1 MFTTRRNFLT
11 SSVAVTAGFCGL
23 RSLVNGSTAHARAA
37 KAAAGYGA
45 LVSDPSRVIDLPDG
59 FSYRIISVQGRK
71 MDDGFLVPGL
81 PDGMATFAGPDGL
94 TLIVR
99 NHEVSPGGVGPL
111 ANPKEP
117 PSNYDSSKAYDTAGG
132 SHVCGGGTTTIVFD
146 TKQQRVVRES
156 LSLTGTIR
164 NCAGGPTPWNSWI
177 TCEETI
183 LHAGKNNKSNVELD
197 RDHGY
202 NFEVPASAE
211 ISLAEPIPLKA
222 MGRFVHEAVAVDPA
236 TSIVYETEDE
246 GDGSFYRFIPN
257 TPGVLASGGKLQA
270 LKVRDQKSLDT
281 RNWIDG
287 THDIKVGQTF
297 DVEWIDLDEVES
309 PNGDLRHRSFD
320 AGAARFARGEGI
332 WYSPNGIYFACTS
345 GGSAKKGQIWKYVP
359 SEHEGT
365 ANEQKSPG
373 RLELFIEPND
383 GTLIE
388 NADNL
393 TVSPWG
399 DLMVCEDRSGD
410 QVRLIGVTPSGKLYT
425 FADSHM
431 LTEFAGVCFS
441 PDGSTLFVNM
451 QGKGFTLAITGPWM
465 T

>member
-1 MFTTRRNFLT
+1 MFSRRIFLK
-11 SSVAVTAGFCGL
+11 SSVAVTAGFYGL
-23 RSLVNGSTAHARAA
+23 RSLVDGSAAHARAA
-37 KAAAGYGA
+37 KIAAGYGPLA
-45 LVSDPSRVIDLPDG
+45 SDPSRVIDLPEG

-71 MDDGFLVPGL
+71 MDDGYIVPGL

-94 TLIVR
+94 TILIR
-99 NHEVSPGGVGPL
+99 NHEVSPGGDGPFAKSKDL
-111 ANPKEP
+111 VANFDK
-117 PSNYDSSKAYDTAGG
+117 SKAYDPTGG
-132 SHVCGGGTTTIVFD
+132 SLVCGGGTTTLVYD
-146 TKQQRVVRES
+146 TKQQRVVREY
-156 LSLTGTIR
+156 LSLAGTVR

-183 LHAGKNNKSNVELD
+183 LRAGKNGNSSVELD
-197 RDHGY
+197 FDHGY

-236 TSIVYETEDE
+236 TSIVYQTEDE

-270 LKVRDQKSLDT
+270 LKVRDKPSLDT

-287 THDIKVGQTF
+287 THDIKVG
-297 DVEWIDLDEVES
+297 DSLAVEWIDLDEVES
-309 PNGDLRHRSFD
+309 PHGDLRHRSFD

-332 WYSPNGIYFACTS
+332 WYSPEGIYIACTS
-345 GGSAKKGQIWKYVP
+345 GGSARKGQIWKYIP
-359 SEHEGT
+359 SPHEGT
-365 ANEQKSPG
+365 PDEHKSPG

-383 GTLIE
+383 GALVE

-399 DLMVCEDRSGD
+399 DLVLCEDRTGD
-410 QVRLIGVTPSGKLYT
+410 EIRLIGVTPEGRLYT
-425 FADSHM
+425 FANSHM
-431 LTEFAGVCFS
+431 RTEFAGVVFS
-441 PDGSTLFVNM
+441 PDGSTMFVNM
-451 QGKGFTLAITGPWM
+451 QGKGLTLAITGPWM
-465 T
+465 A